1 MFSHFPSG
9 TLPFLNE
16 LEANNT
22 KAWFDANKMLYHEL
36 VLEPSRAF
44 VVELG
49 EHLMALEPTIHFVPK
64 VNGSLFR
71 IYRDQRFHS
80 NEPPLKTHI
89 GIVFWQGSGKRMQS
103 SAFYMHFDPR
113 NVLIAAGLR
122 RFKPEMLKRYRHYLK
137 SEANRRALFEI
148 LEGLKQ
154 KGYHLPDTRYKRFP
168 AGFDK
173 AMPYVDLSLYDC
185 MYAFIETE
193 AALIEDMAMIDTLYK
208 HFEAMLPLQQ
218 WVYAM
223 TLADGEAAG
232 R

>member
-1 MFSHFPSG
+1 
-9 TLPFLNE
+9 
-16 LEANNT
+16 
-22 KAWFDANKMLYHEL
+22 MLYHEL
-36 VLEPSRAF
+36 ILEPSRAF
-44 VVELG
+44 VEEMG
-49 EHLMALEPTIHFVPK
+49 EHLMALEPTINYMPK

-122 RFKPEMLKRYRHYLK
+122 RFKPEMLKTFRHYLK
-137 SEANRRALFEI
+137 SEVNRRELFEI
-148 LEGLKQ
+148 LESLK
-154 KGYHLPDTRYKRFP
+154 KRGYRLPEPHYKRLP

-173 AMPYVDLSLYDC
+173 TMPYAELALYDC
-185 MYAFIETE
+185 MYAFVE
-193 AALIEDMAMIDTLYK
+193 AEATLIEDTVMIDTLYN

-223 TLADGEAAG
+223 TLTGTEAG